1 LSRFATG
8 KHAFGISDRSG
19 FRYRL
24 KDMRKEWNG
33 LLVGKD
39 EYEEKHP
46 QLEPFNKVADPEAI
60 KNARP
65 ETDLVNQRNFQYGFN
80 PVGFK
85 TVPGII
91 EENNLVATGQVGT
104 VTLFFPEALGT
115 QGTGQVGTV
124 TVIVP
129 ASVTVAISGFAV
141 LTPSVGS
148 VSVSAAGSISVP
160 VTGSS
165 STASVG
171 SVTTLIANVIAAVT
185 GSAGT
190 ASVGSVTTVTNVTN
204 YAVTVASGT
213 NVYGSG
219 NKYYINGAVSPT
231 LTLNEGSTYWFDQ
244 SDSSNSSH
252 PLRFS
257 TTPNG
262 THNSGSQY
270 TTGVTTTGT
279 PGSAGAYTKITVASG
294 APTLHYYCTN
304 HSGMGGQA
312 NTP

>member
-1 LSRFATG
+1 LSKFATG
-8 KHAFGISDRSG
+8 KNAFGISDRSG

-46 QLEPFNKVADPEAI
+46 QLEPFGKVADPEAI

-65 ETDLVNQRNFQYGFN
+65 ETDLVNQRTFQYGFN

-85 TVPGII
+85 TLSGMI
-91 EENNLVATGQVGT
+91 EENDLVATGQVGT
-104 VTLFFPEALGT
+104 VTLFFPKTLGSEA
-115 QGTGQVGTV
+115 TGQVGDV
-124 TVIVP
+124 TVILP
-129 ASVTVAISGFAV
+129 ASVTVSISGFASSV
-141 LTPSVGS
+141 TGSVGS
-148 VSVSAAGSISVP
+148 VSVEEGVVAS

-165 STASVG
+165 STGSVG
-171 SVTTLIANVIAAVT
+171 SVTVLIANVIAAVT

-213 NVYGSG
+213 NSYGTG
-219 NKYYINGAVSPT
+219 NKFYIDGSVSPT
-231 LTLNEGSTYWFDQ
+231 LTLSEGSTYWFDQ
-244 SDSSNSSH
+244 SDSTNSTH

-257 TTPNG
+257 TTANG
-262 THNSGSQY
+262 TWGGGSEY

-294 APTLHYYCTN
+294 APTLYYYCTN